1 MTVGDMRLLLCCERP
16 CYASVTLAPAAGGA
30 AVFAARRLRVWAA
43 KGTGRG
49 AGKALSLTLF
59 LRAGTAGV
67 AQKKRSPYHA
77 STLTTT
83 SLERNAYSNERICG
97 SVAPVVGAIAGVF
110 AGAAW
115 TSEQNAGLLCPG
127 RRAGRYHAPAQGGGG
142 TRGHP
147 CGQDTQ
153 HRTPPGPF
161 SGQSARDRPPAVDP
175 AAGPVAALLA
185 RATPGLR
192 AGCDGAR
199 RPCDGAVVGPV
210 GPFPSVAG
218 ELAGAARS
226 RNMGS
231 AAVGGRRRAA
241 PPLDAPPGSR
251 RRPAATRS
259 RPGWASAGP
268 AVCAAWLAPRS
279 PSVPR

>member
-1 MTVGDMRLLLCCERP
+1 M
-16 CYASVTLAPAAGGA
+16 ASAAAPAHSH
-30 AVFAARRLRVWAA
+30 RRNVT
-43 KGTGRG
+43 GTSRRMP
-49 AGKALSLTLF
+49 LSLTLF
-59 LRAGTAGV
+59 SRAWTADV
-67 AQKKRSPYHA
+67 AKKERSQYHA
-77 STLTTT
+77 WTLTTV
-83 SLERNAYSNERICG
+83 SWERNAYSNERICG

-142 TRGHP
+142 TRGHQ

-161 SGQSARDRPPAVDP
+161 SGQSARDRPPAVGP
-175 AAGPVAALLA
+175 AAGPVPALLA
-185 RATPGLR
+185 RAPPGLR

-199 RPCDGAVVGPV
+199 RPCDGAVFGPV

-226 RNMGS
+226 RNMG
-231 AAVGGRRRAA
+231 A
-241 PPLDAPPGSR
+241 
-251 RRPAATRS
+251 
-259 RPGWASAGP
+259 
-268 AVCAAWLAPRS
+268 
-279 PSVPR
+279 